1 MSHTC
6 GQEQQQRDRQVIRCR
21 NGRADDHRGVA
32 GMIETDKT
40 VETAAPGHGPELVQ
54 KAQKFVHAT
63 GLQLVLSPTG
73 ALLELSGEQKAKLH
87 SLIWRAIH

>member
-21 NGRADDHRGVA
+21 NGRAGDHRGVA

-40 VETAAPGHGPELVQ
+40 VETAAPGHGPKLVQ
-54 KAQKFVHAT
+54 KARKFGHAT

-73 ALLELSGEQKAKLH
+73 AIFELSGEQKPNL
-87 SLIWRAIH
+87 LFW